1 MSIALIRDR
10 LATYDCTSEIEEE
23 QAIREIT
30 QEIVLAALGRTDFFR
45 EAAFQGGTC
54 LRVLYGLDRFSEDLD
69 FALKERN
76 PDFTWEKYLGPV
88 TEELAAY
95 GYRIEIQDRSERDT
109 MVRKVLI
116 KDTTIEKSINF
127 RYAGKTGV
135 MRAIRI
141 RLEVDTNPPSG
152 SEYEIRYLDF
162 PFVSSVVVQ
171 TLPSLLPARFMRFF
185 AATTLR
191 DAIGMT
197 FCGIPPEKHPSTMRF
212 SHPRSHKWAPGR
224 AQVFPWIIPG
234 VWKPFATK
242 SKLQIGM
249 PPQKMFGA
257 SFVPAT
263 RNRSISGA
271 VSFSCNSLQKF
282 RASKKNGRRTV
293 IM

>member
-45 EAAFQGGTC
+45 EGAFQGGTC

-76 PDFTWEKYLGPV
+76 PDFTWGKYLGPV

-95 GYRIEIQDRSERDT
+95 GYHIEIQDRSNRDT

-171 TLPSLLPARFMRFF
+171 TLPSLFAGKIHALLCRDYLKGRDWYDFLWYTARKTPINYELLSS
-185 AATTLR
+185 AL
-191 DAIGMT
+191 
-197 FCGIPPEKHPSTMRF
+197 
-212 SHPRSHKWAPGR
+212 
-224 AQVFPWIIPG
+224 AQVGPWKGAGLSVDYSWCMEALRNKIEATNWNAAAEDVRRFVRARDQKSLNLWSRELFLQQLEKIP
-234 VWKPFATK
+234 
-242 SKLQIGM
+242 
-249 PPQKMFGA
+249 
-257 SFVPAT
+257 
-263 RNRSISGA
+263 RE
-271 VSFSCNSLQKF
+271 
-282 RASKKNGRRTV
+282 
-293 IM
+293 

>member
-76 PDFTWEKYLGPV
+76 PDFTWGKYLGPV

-116 KDTTIEKSINF
+116 KDTTIESRSTFAMPAKQESCGRFASGWKSIS
-127 RYAGKTGV
+127 
-135 MRAIRI
+135 I
-141 RLEVDTNPPSG
+141 L
-152 SEYEIRYLDF
+152 
-162 PFVSSVVVQ
+162 
-171 TLPSLLPARFMRFF
+171 
-185 AATTLR
+185 
-191 DAIGMT
+191 
-197 FCGIPPEKHPSTMRF
+197 PPEASMRSAISIF
-212 SHPRSHKWAPGR
+212 PLSHP
-224 AQVFPWIIPG
+224 
-234 VWKPFATK
+234 
-242 SKLQIGM
+242 
-249 PPQKMFGA
+249 
-257 SFVPAT
+257 
-263 RNRSISGA
+263 
-271 VSFSCNSLQKF
+271 
-282 RASKKNGRRTV
+282 
-293 IM
+293 

>member
-1 MSIALIRDR
+1 MYALP
-10 LATYDCTSEIEEE
+10 AY
-23 QAIREIT
+23 A
-30 QEIVLAALGRTDFFR
+30 GRTDFFK

-76 PDFTWEKYLGPV
+76 PNFTWEKYLGPV

-171 TLPSLLPARFMRFF
+171 TLPSLFAGKIHALLCRDYLKGRDWYDFLWYTARKTPINY
-185 AATTLR
+185 ALLSSAL
-191 DAIGMT
+191 
-197 FCGIPPEKHPSTMRF
+197 
-212 SHPRSHKWAPGR
+212 
-224 AQVFPWIIPG
+224 AQVGPWKGAGLSVDYSWCMEALRNKIEATNWNAAAEDVRRFVRARDQKSLNLWSRELFLQQLAKIP
-234 VWKPFATK
+234 
-242 SKLQIGM
+242 
-249 PPQKMFGA
+249 
-257 SFVPAT
+257 
-263 RNRSISGA
+263 RE
-271 VSFSCNSLQKF
+271 
-282 RASKKNGRRTV
+282 
-293 IM
+293 

>member
-109 MVRKVLI
+109 RDAMVKKALI
-116 KDTTIEKSINF
+116 KDDAIGKLVNF
-127 RYAGKTGV
+127 HYAGKAGV
-135 MRAIRI
+135 LSKIRI
-141 RLEVDTNPPSG
+141 RLEVDINPPSG
-152 SEYEIRYLDF
+152 SCFREL
-162 PFVSSVVVQ
+162 
-171 TLPSLLPARFMRFF
+171 
-185 AATTLR
+185 
-191 DAIGMT
+191 
-197 FCGIPPEKHPSTMRF
+197 
-212 SHPRSHKWAPGR
+212 
-224 AQVFPWIIPG
+224 
-234 VWKPFATK
+234 
-242 SKLQIGM
+242 
-249 PPQKMFGA
+249 A
-257 SFVPAT
+257 SPC
-263 RNRSISGA
+263 R
-271 VSFSCNSLQKF
+271 
-282 RASKKNGRRTV
+282 
-293 IM
+293 

>member
-109 MVRKVLI
+109 RDAMVKKALI
-116 KDTTIEKSINF
+116 KDDAIGKLVNF
-127 RYAGKTGV
+127 HYAGKAGV
-135 MRAIRI
+135 LSKIRI
-141 RLEVDTNPPSG
+141 RLEVDINPPSG

-171 TLPSLLPARFMRFF
+171 TLPSLF
-185 AATTLR
+185 AGKIHALLCR
-191 DAIGMT
+191 DYL
-197 FCGIPPEKHPSTMRF
+197 K
-212 SHPRSHKWAPGR
+212 GR
-224 AQVFPWIIPG
+224 DWYDFLWYTA
-234 VWKPFATK
+234 
-242 SKLQIGM
+242 
-249 PPQKMFGA
+249 
-257 SFVPAT
+257 
-263 RNRSISGA
+263 
-271 VSFSCNSLQKF
+271 
-282 RASKKNGRRTV
+282 RRTPINYTLLSSALAQAGPWKGAGLSV
-293 IM
+293 DYSWCFEALRNKIETTDWHSAAEDVRRFVRVRDQKSLDLWSRELFLQQLEKIPHE

>member
-76 PDFTWEKYLGPV
+76 PDFTWGKYLGPV

-141 RLEVDTNPPSG
+141 RLEVDINPPSG

-171 TLPSLLPARFMRFF
+171 TLPSLFAGKIHAILCRDYLKGRDWYDFLWYTARK
-185 AATTLR
+185 TPINYTLLSS
-191 DAIGMT
+191 AL
-197 FCGIPPEKHPSTMRF
+197 
-212 SHPRSHKWAPGR
+212 
-224 AQVFPWIIPG
+224 AQVGPWKGAGLSVDYSWCMEALRNKIEATNWNAAAEDVRRFVRARDQKSLNLWSRELFLQQLEKIP
-234 VWKPFATK
+234 
-242 SKLQIGM
+242 
-249 PPQKMFGA
+249 
-257 SFVPAT
+257 
-263 RNRSISGA
+263 RE
-271 VSFSCNSLQKF
+271 
-282 RASKKNGRRTV
+282 
-293 IM
+293 